1 MRKKRSMFQMKEQHN
16 FRKRI
21 NNMEIN
27 DLPDQEFKA
36 IVMKMTT
43 ILERRVDEQLENF
56 SKEAENITNQSCNVQ
71 QLK

>member
-1 MRKKRSMFQMKEQHN
+1 MSMFQMKEQHN
-16 FRKRI
+16 LRKRI

-56 SKEAENITNQSCNVQ
+56 SKEAENITNQSWKVQ

>member
-1 MRKKRSMFQMKEQHN
+1 MKEQHN
-16 FRKRI
+16 FRKTI

-56 SKEAENITNQSCNVQ
+56 SKEAENITNQSCKVQ